1 MNLTIKSKVK
11 LNNGTEIPWMGLG
24 VYRSPSGPMTQ
35 NAVKYALEAGYIH
48 VDTAKIYR
56 NEQDVGRAIKNSPI
70 PREDVWVTTKIWNAD
85 HGFDRA
91 INACGESLN
100 KLGFDYIDLLLIH
113 WPVEKLRLDTW
124 RAMETLADD
133 GKCKSIGVS
142 NYMLRHLEELL
153 DNCSIPPVVNQIE
166 LSPYN
171 YLYRKEVVDYCRSKN
186 IVLEAYSPLTKGRK
200 LNDPKLVE
208 IATIYSKSP
217 AQILIR
223 WALQQGFIVI
233 PKSTKKDRIQENGNV
248 FDFEIS
254 EEDIFRLESFDE
266 GLITGWDPTD
276 AP

>member
-1 MNLTIKSKVK
+1 
-11 LNNGTEIPWMGLG
+11 MGLG

-56 NEQDVGRAIKNSPI
+56 NEQDVGQAIKNSPI

-91 INACGESLN
+91 IKACGESLN

-124 RAMETLADD
+124 RAMEALVDD
-133 GKCKSIGVS
+133 EKCRSIGVS
-142 NYMLRHLEELL
+142 NYMRRHLEELL
-153 DNCSIPPVVNQIE
+153 DDCSIPPAVNQIE

-186 IVLEAYSPLTKGRK
+186 ITLEAYSPLTKGRK

-208 IATIYSKSP
+208 IATTYSKSP

-223 WALQQGFIVI
+223 WALQQDFIVI

-254 EEDIFRLESFDE
+254 EEDMSRLESFDE
-266 GLITGWDPTD
+266 ELITGWDPTN